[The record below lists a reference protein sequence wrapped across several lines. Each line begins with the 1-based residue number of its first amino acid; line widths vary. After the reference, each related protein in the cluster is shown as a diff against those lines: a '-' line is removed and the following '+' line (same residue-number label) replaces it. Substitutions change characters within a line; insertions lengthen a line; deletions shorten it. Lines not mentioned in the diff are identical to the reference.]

1 MRNLR
6 RASWVVILL
15 FILVIAP
22 HGALAQTGGVKTFTN
37 GITLTGEWLAAWSA
51 SPDPYTEYG
60 IPITGVIKSATGEQ
74 VLYTQQV
81 RFRETPDGI
90 VLDPLGSMLYTPGTP
105 ANFSFNTGA
114 CRVYGDTGFHICY
127 AFLQA
132 YGIHGSMLGAPLSDP
147 EVMSGRIVQAFEYGW
162 LEWRPENPP
171 NQRVTFM
178 DLGQIAYR
186 LWEHEEP
193 PGGYAPN
200 KPDETPEVPMVAFA
214 FVESSILPA
223 GMDQT
228 LYVIART
235 PDFKAVEG
243 AIVQIAVEY
252 PDGRKMGL
260 LAERTD
266 ADGIARFTFPVKALE
281 NGAVVQVQA
290 NLQLNKSSAQ
300 AGTTFRIWH

>member
-1 MRNLR
+1 MRILR

-22 HGALAQTGGVKTFTN
+22 HGAQAQTGGVKTFTN
-37 GITLTGEWLAAWSA
+37 GITLTGEWYAAWSS

-60 IPITGVIKSATGEQ
+60 IPITGVIASATGEK

-81 RFRETPDGI
+81 RFRETSDGI

-132 YGIHGSMLGAPLSDP
+132 YGIHGSMLGVPLSDP
-147 EVMSGRIVQAFEYGW
+147 EVMSGRIIQAFEYGW

-171 NQRVTFM
+171 NQRVTFV
-178 DLGQIAYR
+178 DLGQIAYH

-193 PGGYAPN
+193 DGF
-200 KPDETPEVPMVAFA
+200 ETIGRVIPEIPMVAFA
-214 FVESSILPA
+214 FVEFAILPA

-235 PDFKAVEG
+235 PDFKPVEG
-243 AIVQIAVEY
+243 AIVQIAVIY
-252 PDGRKMGL
+252 PDGRKDGQVS
-260 LAERTD
+260 ERTD
-266 ADGIARFTFPVKALE
+266 ADGIARFTFPVKAME
-281 NGAVVQVQA
+281 NGDVVQVQA
-290 NLQLNKSSAQ
+290 NLQLNTVSTQ